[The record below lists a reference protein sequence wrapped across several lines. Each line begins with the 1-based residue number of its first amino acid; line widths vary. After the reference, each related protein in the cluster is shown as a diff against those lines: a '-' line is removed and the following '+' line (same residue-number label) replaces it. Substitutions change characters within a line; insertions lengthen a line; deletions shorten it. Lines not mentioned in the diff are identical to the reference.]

1 MAATLLHGDCLDAMA
16 TIADQ
21 SIDAIICDP
30 PYPMIDRPYGK
41 MTEADW
47 HAMMRG
53 VVAESRRILKP
64 SGSAVFIL
72 QPNSERVGRM
82 RPWLFEFQAWT
93 CREWNMIQDAWWWNL
108 RAMPEAHAIQGRLMR
123 PSVKACVWLGEP
135 NCYRDQDSVL
145 WEESCETKARRT
157 SERANKGLSDVRV
170 NCPSGHGFTRNRILT
185 AAESRGGV
193 TPYNLMIADHG
204 RSQSSAGG
212 FGHPAGTPYNLAD
225 WWTRYI
231 SPPGGVVCDP
241 FMGSGTMGLAAIA
254 RGRQFVGVERDAGY
268 FAIAETRI
276 RAAES
281 TPCLFAAP
289 APPMPSHAIAP
300 APTLFD

>member
-1 MAATLLHGDCLDAMA
+1 MTATLIHGDCLDAMA
-16 TIADQ
+16 TIPDQ
-21 SIDAIICDP
+21 SIDCILTDP
-30 PYPMIDRPYGK
+30 PYPEISRPYGR

-72 QPNSERVGRM
+72 QPNSEKVGRM

-93 CREWNMIQDAWWWNL
+93 CREWNMVQDIWWWNFT
-108 RAMPEAHAIQGRLMR
+108 RSPTAHCQRIHGLSR
-123 PSVKACVWLGEP
+123 PSVKACVWLG
-135 NCYRDQDSVL
+135 NHDCYRDQDSVL
-145 WEESCETKARRT
+145 WES
-157 SERANKGLSDVRV
+157 SLSNIADRSASRMLEYP
-170 NCPSGHGFTRNRILT
+170 PSGGAMRR
-185 AAESRGGV
+185 ARCAQASVERGGV
-193 TPYNLMIADHG
+193 TPFNLLPISNNNSSNSAASHG
-204 RSQSSAGG
+204 HG
-212 FGHPAGTPYNLAD
+212 AGTPFNLAD

-268 FAIAETRI
+268 FAIAEARI

-281 TPCLFAAP
+281 TPCLFAEP
-289 APPMPSHAIAP
+289 APPMPSHATAP